1 MDLSAG
7 YGLGMFIAF
16 TDETKTHRTT
26 MVTKKAVAFAN
37 ILVVIIYYIGGERF
51 LRVFKIVPPYK

>member
-37 ILVVIIYYIGGERF
+37 ILVVIIYYIGGGKI
-51 LRVFKIVPPYK
+51 FKGF